1 MKLVTFKPRESPS
14 PRVGVLRR
22 DRVVDLAAATGGR
35 LPASLIELI
44 AAGRSAW
51 SIARDVA
58 RNVHEGL
65 ALADVTLVAPIP
77 NPSKNVFAVGRNYV
91 EHVKEGAAARESEAE
106 IPKVPVFF
114 TKAPTTVVGPGDI
127 PYPTATRE
135 LDWEAELA
143 VVIGKGGCDIPAERA
158 LEHVFGYTAA
168 NDLSARD
175 LQFGHRQWFKGKS
188 LDATCPLGPWVV
200 TGDELGD
207 PQQLDIECRVN
218 GAVKQSSNTS
228 NMIFGIP
235 AIIESLSAG
244 MTLEP
249 GDVILTGTPEGVGYA
264 RKPPEFLE
272 PGDVVEVDIP
282 AIGVLRNTITTGA
295 WRGA

>member
-1 MKLVTFKPRESPS
+1 M
-14 PRVGVLRR
+14 
-22 DRVVDLAAATGGR
+22 
-35 LPASLIELI
+35 
-44 AAGRSAW
+44 
-51 SIARDVA
+51 ARDVA
-58 RNVHEGL
+58 RNVHEGS

-77 NPSKNVFAVGRNYV
+77 NPRKNIFAVGRNYV
-91 EHVKEGAAARESEAE
+91 EHVKEGAVARESEVE

-114 TKAPTTVVGPGDI
+114 TKAPTTVVGPGDV

-207 PQQLDIECRVN
+207 PHRLDIECRVN
-218 GAVKQSSNTS
+218 GVVKQSSNTS

-264 RKPPEFLE
+264 RKPPEFLG

-282 AIGVLRNTITTGA
+282 AIGVLSNTITTGA